1 MLSKREKRSNRL
13 RRKRRVRK
21 KVSGRPEKPRLSVFK
36 SNKHTYAQLIDDFAG
51 HTIVAASTVE
61 SDFQDDF
68 GDLERTEQAEKVGE
82 RLAERAKEEGIDRVV
97 FDRNGFRYHGR
108 LEALAEGAREAGLDF

>member
-1 MLSKREKRSNRL
+1 MLSKREKRNNRL

-21 KVSGRPEKPRLSVFK
+21 KVRGRPEKPRLTVFK

-51 HTIVAASTVE
+51 HTMVSASTVE
-61 SDFQDDF
+61 SDFQEDF
-68 GDLERTEQAEKVGE
+68 GDLERSEQAQKVGE
-82 RLAERAKEEGIDRVV
+82 RLADRAEDEGIEEVV

-108 LEALAEGAREAGLDF
+108 LAALADGAREAGLDF

>member
-61 SDFQDDF
+61 SDFQDDY
-68 GDLERTEQAEKVGE
+68 GDLERTEQAAKVGE
-82 RLAERAKEEGIDRVV
+82 RLAERAEEEGIDRVV

>member
-1 MLSKREKRSNRL
+1 M
-13 RRKRRVRK
+13 RK